1 MKIKSKSLKL
11 FFLSLFL
18 CIACFGQQLD
28 FQTIQSLFTLD
39 SGQFQIKCTEKGFIL
54 DSIKNEK
61 FNTEYFFTYKNDN
74 KIKTSMRYS
83 SNDNPNSNL
92 FQYIFQSKIEYED
105 FIKQMTDKGFEDSDP
120 IKQNK
125 FGGQFVQ
132 RLYTKGNITVSL
144 GTFKERR
151 EFKCYVL
158 TYFQKQKK

>member
-1 MKIKSKSLKL
+1 MMKKSAGI
-11 FFLSLFL
+11 FLMIFL
-18 CIACFGQQLD
+18 VGGALYY
-28 FQTIQSLFTLD
+28 FTL
-39 SGQFQIKCTEKGFIL
+39 SPKVQTRE
-54 DSIKNEK
+54 
-61 FNTEYFFTYKNDN
+61 
-74 KIKTSMRYS
+74 
-83 SNDNPNSNL
+83 
-92 FQYIFQSKIEYED
+92 EYED